1 MKIPDDEKVL
11 VDFLFAEYPI
21 LEKYRS
27 ADRFNLKKEKQILEI
42 IDTEE
47 NKKKYHEWIELRNKR
62 KGKNINIINTNQN
75 SNIKM
80 DKAYIHSKGQY
91 FTKHE
96 SLQKCVIDFILN
108 KPKIIL
114 EPSIGRG
121 DLVNCVSDKF
131 NVEFDMYE
139 IDENIELLDSIDKN
153 KVIYGDFMKTIN
165 DNKYDTIIGNP
176 PYVKTKKGNLYLD
189 FVNKCFNLLNDNGE
203 LIFIVPTD
211 FFKLTSAHKLL
222 SEMISVGNFTHIYH
236 PNNEGL
242 FEGASIDVMVFRYCK
257 DYSTGKITIYNN
269 ETKYLIESCGL
280 ITFSNDKINM
290 NEKLSDY
297 FDISVGMVCGREE
310 VYRNEEI
317 GNLKLISNKDSHKT
331 YIYIDKFPC
340 EDDKIN
346 DHLLKHKDDLIN
358 RRIKKFDEN
367 NWFEW
372 GAPRNVKKMEEYRGE
387 KCIYILPLTRE
398 KNIAFIGKIDYFG
411 GLIMMRPTKKCN
423 LQKVVDYLNSEFFKS
438 NYMYS
443 GRFKI
448 GHRQLSNTYIS
459 DII

>member
-1 MKIPDDEKVL
+1 MVQYTCDKCGKVFSQKGHFMKHLNRKRICKPIENKVIEEKVQ
-11 VDFLFAEYPI
+11 
-21 LEKYRS
+21 EKIQELS
-27 ADRFNLKKEKQILEI
+27 ENGDIEIKNKNLISNNQI
-42 IDTEE
+42 
-47 NKKKYHEWIELRNKR
+47 N
-62 KGKNINIINTNQN
+62 
-75 SNIKM
+75 NIKM
-80 DKAYIHSKGQY
+80 DKNYKHSKGQY

-108 KPKIIL
+108 KPSVIL

-121 DLVNCVSDKF
+121 DLVECISNKIDV
-131 NVEFDMYE
+131 VFDMCE
-139 IDENIELLDSIDKN
+139 IDKNIKLLDSIDRT
-153 KVIYGDFMKTIN
+153 KVIYGDFMETIM
-165 DNKYDTIIGNP
+165 DTKYDTIIGNP

-189 FVNKCFNLLNDNGE
+189 FIKKCFNLLNDKGE

-222 SEMISVGNFTHIYH
+222 SEMVSVGNFTHIYH

-257 DYSTGKITIYNN
+257 DYSSDKVTLYNN

-290 NEKLSDY
+290 DETLSDY
-297 FDISVGMVCGREE
+297 FDISVGMVCGRES
-310 VYRNEEI
+310 VYRNKDL
-317 GNLKLISNKDSHKT
+317 GNLKILSNKGSYT
-331 YIYIDKFPC
+331 NYIYIVKFPC
-340 EDDKIN
+340 NDEKIN
-346 DHLLKHKDDLIN
+346 QHLLNHKEDLIN
-358 RRIKKFDEN
+358 RKIKKYDEN

-372 GAPRNVKKMEEYRGE
+372 GAPRNVKKMEKYKGD

-398 KNIAFIGKIDYFG
+398 KNIAFIGEVDYFG
-411 GLIMMRPTKKCN
+411 GLIMMRPTKECN
-423 LQKVVDYLNSEFFKS
+423 LQKVVDHLNSESFKS

-448 GHRQLSNTYIS
+448 GHRQLSNSYIS
-459 DII
+459 L